1 MVIFHSVELERLD
14 GKGEKKLVIKFLHL
28 FGSET
33 KNEQS
38 IKVDKPGA
46 SYDLLIWG
54 SKLQ

>member
-54 SKLQ
+54 SKLP